1 MDVGYDDFYCV
12 RTRVKK
18 LPPTPLESLIFKVV
32 TLLNPPYIT
41 HIYLHI
47 LNEAYILTLLC
58 LTKTAIYFFDP
69 RSNF

>member
-1 MDVGYDDFYCV
+1 MISTVYV
-12 RTRVKK
+12 RELQK

-58 LTKTAIYFFDP
+58 LTKTAIYFFGP